1 MPHIDRRQENAIKW
15 HLQGQN
21 PFLPKMERR
30 PTMKEQ
36 LQPSTSLAP
45 IPAGMVSCGNMD
57 KANITTIAWTG
68 VLNSEPPLVYVS
80 IRPSRHSYEIIKQ
93 TKEFIINLPDENL
106 VWATD
111 FCGTKSGKDMD
122 KFQSANL
129 TKEAGKMVAAP
140 SIKECPINLECKL
153 KEIKHLGSHDM
164 FIGEVVCVN
173 AKPEFVENGKV
184 NLAKARILTYLES
197 EYYVANKK
205 VGDRGICLK

>member
-1 MPHIDRRQENAIKW
+1 MAFARAESISAQNGKETNYERTITAKHKLGTNTSCYGILWQY
-15 HLQGQN
+15 GQ
-21 PFLPKMERR
+21 
-30 PTMKEQ
+30 
-36 LQPSTSLAP
+36 
-45 IPAGMVSCGNMD
+45 
-57 KANITTIAWTG
+57 
-68 VLNSEPPLVYVS
+68 

-184 NLAKARILTYLES
+184 NLAKARILTYLGS

>member
-1 MPHIDRRQENAIKW
+1 
-15 HLQGQN
+15 
-21 PFLPKMERR
+21 
-30 PTMKEQ
+30 MKEQ
-36 LQPSTSLAP
+36 LTPTTSLAP
-45 IPAGMVSCGNMD
+45 IPAVMVSCGNME

-111 FCGTKSGKDMD
+111 FCGTKSGKDID
-122 KFQSANL
+122 KFQEAHL
-129 TKEAGKMVAAP
+129 TKEAGKIVSAP
-140 SIKECPINLECKL
+140 AIAECPINLECKL
-153 KEIKHLGSHDM
+153 KEIKYLGSHDM

-173 AKPEFVENGKV
+173 AKPELVENGKI
-184 NLAKARILTYLES
+184 NIAKAELITYLGN